1 MPGGILRISDAAVI
15 GVHALMV
22 LAQNSDKLIS
32 VKDIASELNVSANH
46 LSKVM
51 QRLNKAGFIDSIKG
65 YKGGFKLIRKPQEIT
80 FLEIYEL
87 FDGKIKEAKCL
98 LSEKRCTGECA
109 LGDFIPSVNAQIKE
123 KFENTTLAVFLR

>member
-1 MPGGILRISDAAVI
+1 MSGGILKISDAAVI

-22 LAQNSDKLIS
+22 LGKNTDELIS

-65 YKGGFKLIRKPQEIT
+65 YKGGFRLIKDPKEVT

-87 FDGKIKEAKCL
+87 FDGKLKDAKCL

-109 LGDFIPSVNAQIKE
+109 LGDFIPSTNAQIKE
-123 KFENTTLAVFLR
+123 KFQKTTLSDFIR